1 MDSDP
6 STHIQAR
13 PSSGKRQAD
22 LWRSVVSQTQH
33 THAHTCPEGREEER
47 EGKGKEKRV
56 LLVVRRTLGRV
67 VWERLL
73 VEGNFYIRGNRTKW
87 WSLMCFSLHFKCS
100 FKDGRLE
107 AGEMAQWARILLYKH
122 GDLGSNPS
130 TRKIPGV
137 ATQSSSQH
145 HGVETGSLGL
155 ADCLLAPDKHL
166 TSSSGFP
173 SHYPHIHI
181 RTHVNE

>member
-1 MDSDP
+1 M
-6 STHIQAR
+6 
-13 PSSGKRQAD
+13 
-22 LWRSVVSQTQH
+22 
-33 THAHTCPEGREEER
+33 
-47 EGKGKEKRV
+47 KEKRV

-73 VEGNFYIRGNRTKW
+73 VEGDFYIGKQNKMVA
-87 WSLMCFSLHFKCS
+87 LMCISLHFKCN

-107 AGEMAQWARILLYKH
+107 AGERAQWGRILLYKH

-130 TRKIPGV
+130 THKIPGV
-137 ATQSSSQH
+137 ATQSSSRH

-155 ADCLLAPDKHL
+155 DDCLLAPDEHL

-173 SHYPHIHI
+173 SHYPHMHV